1 MKLFIKNNC
10 KSIFILTC
18 MIILLAGVSLVKSDS
33 VCTLKT
39 LRMEIREDLADNGM
53 LDCLRRINAPH
64 NYIET
69 ENEKNARI
77 MAQWDSSCSFE
88 TSTDY
93 KEILK
98 NEFNISTLV
107 DSNGEPVSQ
116 DFEDQVDLCEII
128 RASIANGDMGKEI
141 QMRKIPEDI
150 VNKIDCAGPLGDRD
164 GPKIC
169 AATSGS
175 FYNKTAWNIF
185 LKSSAITLAAKPTF
199 SQKQVEEEN
208 DNQEQSLSE
217 KMKSLLNNTK
227 DRFAGLTG
235 KLYNKI
241 KGSAKTD
248 PVVTESDIHFFK
260 LHDNQITLSN
270 SPTTFKRINS
280 NAVELNGIK
289 NGVSYSMFAFFMIS
303 TDTLGPNKCEF
314 RMNLNGSQVSETRAN
329 FDAPKNAS
337 VSAATISN
345 ISNSVSTNMI
355 TLEYRA
361 NKNIPIHL
369 AGNTGSSSF
378 AVESILWPQENIFK
392 FVNSQDFEIKNTTTF
407 TEMVDGKNPS
417 NNKIELFVKND
428 KQEARDYI
436 ITYNVAARLTD
447 EVKSFGTLLRNKNNV
462 EWNTVHYSAGKSL
475 ANHAA
480 KVVTIQAG
488 EDQTFSLEY
497 VLEGDSAG
505 SIDLKNDI
513 ASNAVVALNAIELP
527 KIAKY
532 EIFEPTEDIVLTGD
546 TNSFKPL
553 HVKATKAYTEKTK
566 VMILYHANI
575 KMAKETEFIY
585 KLIVN
590 DAKSQRSI
598 MSFKNSEYAS
608 GQGYVLHEFDKGN
621 YDIQLMYYGKGD
633 VDLKAKN
640 AGAEDETHQAV
651 EMTIIEFN

>member
-1 MKLFIKNNC
+1 
-10 KSIFILTC
+10 

-53 LDCLRRINAPH
+53 LDCLRKINVPH
-64 NYIET
+64 NYVET
-69 ENEKNARI
+69 ELEKNARI

-88 TSTDY
+88 TSTNY

-128 RASIANGDMGKEI
+128 RASIANGDFGNNI
-141 QMRKIPEDI
+141 QMRKIPEDV
-150 VNKIDCAGPLGDRD
+150 VNKIDCSGPLGDRD

-185 LKSSAITLAAKPTF
+185 LKSSAITLAGKPTF
-199 SQKQVEEEN
+199 SQKQIEEEN

-241 KGSAKTD
+241 KGSASSVQ
-248 PVVTESDIHFFK
+248 VVNESDIHFFK

-270 SPTTFKRINS
+270 TPNKFKRIDS
-280 NAVELNGIK
+280 NAVELNGMH
-289 NGVSYSMFAFFMIS
+289 NGQSYSMFAFYMIS
-303 TDTLGPNKCEF
+303 TDETGPNTCEF

-329 FDAPKNAS
+329 LFGNKNAS
-337 VSAATISN
+337 VSSATISN
-345 ISNSVSTNMI
+345 IANSVNTNMI
-355 TLEYRA
+355 TLEYRSDRD
-361 NKNIPIHL
+361 IPIHL

-378 AVESILWPQENIFK
+378 AVESILWPQTNIFK
-392 FVNSQDFEIKNTTTF
+392 FVNSQDFQINNTEGF

-436 ITYNVAARLTD
+436 ITYNVAAKLTE
-447 EVKSFGTLLRNKNNV
+447 EVKKFGTVLKNKN
-462 EWNTVHYSAGKSL
+462 EIIWNTVHFSNGKSL

-480 KVVTIQAG
+480 KVVTIPAG
-488 EDQTFSLEY
+488 EDKTFSLEY
-497 VLEGDSAG
+497 ELVGDSAG

-513 ASNAVVALNAIELP
+513 TSNAVVALNAIELP

-532 EIFEPTEDIVLTGD
+532 EIFEPTENVVLTGSN
-546 TNSFKPL
+546 NSFKPL
-553 HVKATKAYTEKTK
+553 HVMATKAYTEKTK

-575 KMAKETEFIY
+575 KMAKGTEFIF

-598 MSFKNSEYAS
+598 MSFMNNEYAS

-633 VDLKAKN
+633 YDLNAKN
-640 AGAEDETHQAV
+640 VGVEMQEGPRNAV